1 MILQWSGQ
9 RLCHN
14 QNDRVDASKSLFKAE
29 MVVMH
34 YFADRLQ
41 AGPFARTY
49 MLGYEQMMRKKSIKS
64 RKYRGHSPPKRQNIL
79 IFHQN
84 PLQHPI
90 SSLSACH
97 VIIYSANV
105 VLTENNE
112 FEPSNILQN
121 VTDIYSYFVP
131 VICFYVKFTNK

>member
-1 MILQWSGQ
+1 
-9 RLCHN
+9 
-14 QNDRVDASKSLFKAE
+14 
-29 MVVMH
+29 MH

-49 MLGYEQMMRKKSIKS
+49 MFGYEQIMRKKSIKS
-64 RKYRGHSPPKRQNIL
+64 RKYRVHSPSKRQNIL

-97 VIIYSANV
+97 VIIYCDIVYDIVLKLKNPHPFRPKRVLLHLSAKRWV
-105 VLTENNE
+105 GYLTGRK
-112 FEPSNILQN
+112 PL
-121 VTDIYSYFVP
+121 
-131 VICFYVKFTNK
+131 TNTSPHIPFNSDSIFSL